1 VAEKRKLA
9 AILAADVVRLAPGS
23 ADVAQLAGFI
33 VLPSGYAEEA
43 VALCEKSMTLSP
55 NRAGSKKFDNPLR

>member
-1 VAEKRKLA
+1 
-9 AILAADVVRLAPGS
+9 
-23 ADVAQLAGFI
+23 VAQLAGFI